1 MAKTI
6 GYVRVSTDQ
15 QDLQNQQHSILNYAN
30 KNALGKVEFIEVKMS
45 SRKKDE
51 DRKIDELFETLQ
63 EGDHLIVSELSRIGR
78 SVVNVVTIVN
88 QLIALGV
95 NLHILKEQLFIKPNE
110 QNPFTDFQINIFSAF
125 AQLERDL
132 ISKRTKE
139 ALQARKAKGIKL
151 GKPVG
156 TIQGSIYDK
165 DREKIKELHSLGVT
179 LTNIS
184 KKHLGYG
191 TIKSLSEYVKNKLD
205 KEKKKKN
212 KKYLV

>member
-6 GYVRVSTDQ
+6 GYIRVSTDQ

-30 KNALGKVEFIEVKMS
+30 KNALSKVEFIEVKMS

-63 EGDHLIVSELSRIGR
+63 AGDHLIVSELSRIGR

-88 QLIALGV
+88 QLIALDV

-165 DREKIKELHSLGVT
+165 DKEKIKELHSLGVT

-205 KEKKKKN
+205 KEK
-212 KKYLV
+212 

>member
-6 GYVRVSTDQ
+6 GYIRVSTDQ
-15 QDLQNQQHSILNYAN
+15 QDLQNQQHSILNYVN
-30 KNALGKVEFIEVKMS
+30 KNSLGKVEFIEVKMS

-63 EGDHLIVSELSRIGR
+63 AGDHLIVSELSRIGR

-165 DREKIKELHSLGVT
+165 DKEKIKELHSLGVT

-205 KEKKKKN
+205 KEK
-212 KKYLV
+212 

>member
-6 GYVRVSTDQ
+6 GYIRVSTDQ

-30 KNALGKVEFIEVKMS
+30 KTSLGKVEFIEVKIS

-51 DRKIDELFETLQ
+51 DRKIDELFKNLQ
-63 EGDHLIVSELSRIGR
+63 SGDHLVVSELSRIGR

-165 DREKIKELHSLGVT
+165 DKEKIKELHSLGVT

-205 KEKKKKN
+205 KEK
-212 KKYLV
+212 

>member
-6 GYVRVSTDQ
+6 GYIRVSTDQ

-30 KNALGKVEFIEVKMS
+30 KNTLGKVEFIEVKMS

-63 EGDHLIVSELSRIGR
+63 AGDHLIVSELSRIGR

-139 ALQARKAKGIKL
+139 ALQARKAKGITL

-165 DREKIKELHSLGVT
+165 DKEKIKELHSLGVT

-205 KEKKKKN
+205 KEK
-212 KKYLV
+212 

>member
-6 GYVRVSTDQ
+6 GYIRVSTDQ

-30 KNALGKVEFIEVKMS
+30 KNTLGKVEFIEVKMS

-63 EGDHLIVSELSRIGR
+63 AGDHLIVSELSRIGR

-139 ALQARKAKGIKL
+139 ALQVRKAKGIKL

-165 DREKIKELHSLGVT
+165 DKEKIKELHSLGVT

-205 KEKKKKN
+205 KEK
-212 KKYLV
+212 

>member
-6 GYVRVSTDQ
+6 GYIRVSTDQ

-63 EGDHLIVSELSRIGR
+63 AGDHLIVSELSRIGR

-165 DREKIKELHSLGVT
+165 DKEKIKELHSLGVT

-184 KKHLGYG
+184 KKHLAYG

-205 KEKKKKN
+205 KEK
-212 KKYLV
+212 

>member
-6 GYVRVSTDQ
+6 GYIRVSTDQ

-30 KNALGKVEFIEVKMS
+30 KTSLGKVEFIEVKIS

-51 DRKIDELFETLQ
+51 DRKIDELFKNLQ
-63 EGDHLIVSELSRIGR
+63 SGDHLVVSELSRIGR
-78 SVVNVVTIVN
+78 SVVNVVTIIN
-88 QLIALGV
+88 QLIAHGV
-95 NLHILKEQLFIKPNE
+95 NIHILKEQLFIKPNE

-151 GKPVG
+151 GKPKG
-156 TIQGSIYDK
+156 TIQSSIYDK
-165 DREKIKELHSLGVT
+165 DKEKIKELYNLGVT

-191 TIKSLSEYVKNKLD
+191 TIKSLSEYVKNKLN
-205 KEKKKKN
+205 KED
-212 KKYLV
+212 

>member
-205 KEKKKKN
+205 KEK
-212 KKYLV
+212 

>member
-30 KNALGKVEFIEVKMS
+30 KNALSKVEFIEVKMS

-88 QLIALGV
+88 QLIALDV

-165 DREKIKELHSLGVT
+165 DKEKIKELHSLGVT

-205 KEKKKKN
+205 KEK
-212 KKYLV
+212 

>member
-6 GYVRVSTDQ
+6 GYIRVSTDQ

-30 KNALGKVEFIEVKMS
+30 KNVLGKVEFIEVKMS

-63 EGDHLIVSELSRIGR
+63 AGDHLIVSELSRIGR

-156 TIQGSIYDK
+156 TIQRSIYDK
-165 DREKIKELHSLGVT
+165 DREKIKELHILGVT

-205 KEKKKKN
+205 KEK
-212 KKYLV
+212 

>member
-6 GYVRVSTDQ
+6 GYIRVSTDQ

-30 KNALGKVEFIEVKMS
+30 KNSLGKVEFIEVKMS

-51 DRKIDELFETLQ
+51 DRKIDELFDTLKA
-63 EGDHLIVSELSRIGR
+63 GDHLIVSELSRIGR

-95 NLHILKEQLFIKPNE
+95 NLHILKEQLFIKPNV

-156 TIQGSIYDK
+156 TAQGSIYDK
-165 DREKIKELHSLGVT
+165 DKEKIKELHSLGVT

-205 KEKKKKN
+205 KE
-212 KKYLV
+212 

>member
-6 GYVRVSTDQ
+6 GYIRVSTDQ
-15 QDLQNQQHSILNYAN
+15 QDLQNQQHSIFNYVN
-30 KNALGKVEFIEVKMS
+30 KNSLGKVEFIEVKMS

-63 EGDHLIVSELSRIGR
+63 TGDHLIVSELSRIGR

-95 NLHILKEQLFIKPNE
+95 NLHILKEQLFIKPNV

-139 ALQARKAKGIKL
+139 ALQARKEKGIKL
-151 GKPVG
+151 GKPKG

-165 DREKIKELHSLGVT
+165 DKEKIRELYSLGVT

-205 KEKKKKN
+205 KER
-212 KKYLV
+212 

>member
-6 GYVRVSTDQ
+6 GYIRVSTDQ

-30 KNALGKVEFIEVKMS
+30 KNAFGKVEFIEVKMS

-165 DREKIKELHSLGVT
+165 DKEKIKELHSLGVT

-191 TIKSLSEYVKNKLD
+191 TIKSLS
-205 KEKKKKN
+205 KK
-212 KKYLV
+212 

>member
-78 SVVNVVTIVN
+78 SLVNVVTIVN

-165 DREKIKELHSLGVT
+165 DKEKIKELHSLGVT

-205 KEKKKKN
+205 KEK
-212 KKYLV
+212 

>member
-1 MAKTI
+1 LVNEVNMAKTI
-6 GYVRVSTDQ
+6 GYIRVSTDQ

-63 EGDHLIVSELSRIGR
+63 AGDHLIVSELSRIGR

-95 NLHILKEQLFIKPNE
+95 NLHILKEQLFIKPNK

-139 ALQARKAKGIKL
+139 ALQARKEKGIKL

-165 DREKIKELHSLGVT
+165 DKEKIKELHSLGVT

-205 KEKKKKN
+205 KEK
-212 KKYLV
+212 

>member
-6 GYVRVSTDQ
+6 GYIRVSTDQ

-30 KNALGKVEFIEVKMS
+30 KNSLGKVEFIEVKMS

-63 EGDHLIVSELSRIGR
+63 AGDHLIVSELSRIGR

-151 GKPVG
+151 GKPKG

-205 KEKKKKN
+205 KEK
-212 KKYLV
+212 

>member
-6 GYVRVSTDQ
+6 GYIRVSTDQ

-30 KNALGKVEFIEVKMS
+30 KNGLGKVEFIEVKMS

-63 EGDHLIVSELSRIGR
+63 AGDHLIVSELSRLGR

-165 DREKIKELHSLGVT
+165 DKEKIKELHSLGVT

-205 KEKKKKN
+205 KEK
-212 KKYLV
+212 

>member
-6 GYVRVSTDQ
+6 GYIRVSTDQ

-30 KNALGKVEFIEVKMS
+30 KNTLGKVEFIEVKMS

-63 EGDHLIVSELSRIGR
+63 ADDHLIVSELSRIGR

-165 DREKIKELHSLGVT
+165 DKEKIKELHSLGVT

-205 KEKKKKN
+205 KEK
-212 KKYLV
+212 

>member
-6 GYVRVSTDQ
+6 GYIRVSTDQ

-30 KNALGKVEFIEVKMS
+30 KNSLGKVKFIEVKMS

-51 DRKIDELFETLQ
+51 DRKIDELFDSLQ
-63 EGDHLIVSELSRIGR
+63 ADDHLIVSELSRIGR

-88 QLIALGV
+88 RLIAKGV

-151 GKPVG
+151 GKPKG

-165 DREKIKELHSLGVT
+165 DREKIKELYELGVS

-191 TIKSLSEYVKNKLD
+191 TIKSLSEYVKNKLYKEVKSD
-205 KEKKKKN
+205 K
-212 KKYLV
+212 

>member
-6 GYVRVSTDQ
+6 GYIRVSTDQ

-30 KNALGKVEFIEVKMS
+30 KNVLGKVEFIEVKMS

-63 EGDHLIVSELSRIGR
+63 ASDHLIVSELSRIGR

-151 GKPVG
+151 GKPKG

-165 DREKIKELHSLGVT
+165 DKEKIKELHSLGVT

-205 KEKKKKN
+205 KEK
-212 KKYLV
+212 

>member
-6 GYVRVSTDQ
+6 GYIRVSTDQ

-30 KNALGKVEFIEVKMS
+30 KNTLGKIEFIEVKIS

-63 EGDHLIVSELSRIGR
+63 AGDHLIVSELSRIGR

-165 DREKIKELHSLGVT
+165 DKEKIKELHSLGVT

-205 KEKKKKN
+205 KEN
-212 KKYLV
+212 

>member
-6 GYVRVSTDQ
+6 GYIRVSTDQ
-15 QDLQNQQHSILNYAN
+15 QDLQNQQHSILNYVN
-30 KNALGKVEFIEVKMS
+30 KNSLGKVEFIEVKMS

-63 EGDHLIVSELSRIGR
+63 AGDHLIVSELSRIGR

-151 GKPVG
+151 GKPKG

-165 DREKIKELHSLGVT
+165 DKEKIKELHSLGVT

-205 KEKKKKN
+205 KEK
-212 KKYLV
+212 

>member
-51 DRKIDELFETLQ
+51 DRKINELFETLQ
-63 EGDHLIVSELSRIGR
+63 AGDHLIVSELSRIGR

-165 DREKIKELHSLGVT
+165 DKEKIKELHSLGVT

-205 KEKKKKN
+205 KEK
-212 KKYLV
+212 

>member
-63 EGDHLIVSELSRIGR
+63 AGDHLIVSELSRIGR

-95 NLHILKEQLFIKPNE
+95 NLHILKEQLFIKPNK

-139 ALQARKAKGIKL
+139 ALQARKEKGIKL

-165 DREKIKELHSLGVT
+165 DKEKIKELHSLGVT

-205 KEKKKKN
+205 KEK
-212 KKYLV
+212 

>member
-6 GYVRVSTDQ
+6 GYIRVSTDQ

-63 EGDHLIVSELSRIGR
+63 AGDHLIVSELSRIGR

-88 QLIALGV
+88 QLIAFGV

-165 DREKIKELHSLGVT
+165 DKEKIKELHSLGVT

-205 KEKKKKN
+205 KEK
-212 KKYLV
+212 

>member
-6 GYVRVSTDQ
+6 GYIRVSTDQ

-51 DRKIDELFETLQ
+51 DRKINELFETLQ
-63 EGDHLIVSELSRIGR
+63 AGDHLIVSELSRIGR

-165 DREKIKELHSLGVT
+165 DKEKIKELHSLGVT

-205 KEKKKKN
+205 KEK
-212 KKYLV
+212 

>member
-6 GYVRVSTDQ
+6 GYIRVSTDQ

-30 KNALGKVEFIEVKMS
+30 KNSLGKVEFIEVKMS

-51 DRKIDELFETLQ
+51 DRKIDELFDTLKA
-63 EGDHLIVSELSRIGR
+63 GDHLIVSELSRIGR

-95 NLHILKEQLFIKPNE
+95 NLHILKEQLFIKPNV

-205 KEKKKKN
+205 KEK
-212 KKYLV
+212 

>member
-6 GYVRVSTDQ
+6 GYIRVSTDQ

-30 KNALGKVEFIEVKMS
+30 KNPLGKVEFIEVKMS

-51 DRKIDELFETLQ
+51 DRKINELFETLQ
-63 EGDHLIVSELSRIGR
+63 AGDHLIVSELSRIGR

-165 DREKIKELHSLGVT
+165 DKEKIKELHSLGVT

-191 TIKSLSEYVKNKLD
+191 TIKGLSEYVKNKLD
-205 KEKKKKN
+205 KEK
-212 KKYLV
+212 

>member
-6 GYVRVSTDQ
+6 GYIRVSTDQ

-30 KNALGKVEFIEVKMS
+30 KNGLGKVEFIEVKMS

-151 GKPVG
+151 GKPKG
-156 TIQGSIYDK
+156 TIQSSIYDK
-165 DREKIKELHSLGVT
+165 DKEKIKELYKLGVT

-191 TIKSLSEYVKNKLD
+191 TIKSLSEYVKNKLN
-205 KEKKKKN
+205 KED
-212 KKYLV
+212 

>member
-6 GYVRVSTDQ
+6 GYIRVSTDQ

-51 DRKIDELFETLQ
+51 DRKIDEFFDTLKA
-63 EGDHLIVSELSRIGR
+63 GDHLIVSELSRIGR

-165 DREKIKELHSLGVT
+165 DKEKIKELHSLGVT

-205 KEKKKKN
+205 KEK
-212 KKYLV
+212 